1 MITIWKTPI
10 VATVEQVLKDLKLQ
24 LYGAGLLKEIKNTGS
39 DLMCTCPFHANGKE
53 HNPSCGVLLQ
63 QKVTKD
69 KTYEAGTVHCY
80 TCGYTADLPQF
91 VADLLGLSS
100 PVEGF
105 KWLVNQY
112 NYQTE
117 ERELPD
123 LDMYRGSTAKSSVL
137 EESLVKQYTQNLLQS
152 EEACRYLHKRRI
164 ANWVLEAYE
173 LGFDPEDKTVLFPV
187 RGMDGKVIFYKG
199 RSIAGKHF
207 YNAKEVDKT
216 SVVFGLWEILNGS
229 FSWGTSDQIEEVW
242 ITESEIDALSLISYG
257 VPAVGVKD
265 GETDYDF
272 PIYEVHKLDVDGS
285 GRDRTCLCK
294 GEGCEFCKSGNKPQ
308 LRMFLQMINKDE
320 KDKDK
325 QVQLWERGLTDIKNL
340 IGLAGEYGDLTKRDI
355 KIKRS
360 GAKGSL
366 KTTYQYFPKDP
377 SEMEIPEPQNLV
389 GSLILDLD
397 REDQIKAIEGR
408 LQLNKG
414 NNNDSNNDSGAG
426 ATRVF

>member
-1 MITIWKTPI
+1 MGLQDLINKHDNGGFSKTGWFQLKDDGDT
-10 VATVEQVLKDLKLQ
+10 ATVRL
-24 LYGAGLLKEIKNTGS
+24 
-39 DLMCTCPFHANGKE
+39 
-53 HNPSCGVLLQ
+53 
-63 QKVTKD
+63 
-69 KTYEAGTVHCY
+69 
-80 TCGYTADLPQF
+80 
-91 VADLLGLSS
+91 
-100 PVEGF
+100 
-105 KWLVNQY
+105 
-112 NYQTE
+112 
-117 ERELPD
+117 
-123 LDMYRGSTAKSSVL
+123 
-137 EESLVKQYTQNLLQS
+137 
-152 EEACRYLHKRRI
+152 LHKG
-164 ANWVLEAYE
+164 E
-173 LGFDPEDKTVLFPV
+173 
-187 RGMDGKVIFYKG
+187 
-199 RSIAGKHF
+199 
-207 YNAKEVDKT
+207 
-216 SVVFGLWEILNGS
+216 
-229 FSWGTSDQIEEVW
+229 
-242 ITESEIDALSLISYG
+242 
-257 VPAVGVKD
+257 VGVKD

-294 GEGCEFCKSGNKPQ
+294 GESCEFCKSGNKPQ

-325 QVQLWERGLTDIKNL
+325 QVQLWERGLT
-340 IGLAGEYGDLTKRDI
+340 DI